1 MYLPNNA
8 YFFSRENNILFAN
21 YSDGLKEP
29 LYRFKQSF
37 INVLI
42 LNPESLDYMKRYGE
56 MFPDLVEKIIP
67 EPKENEQLTLF

>member
-1 MYLPNNA
+1 MYLPNDA

-21 YSDGLKEP
+21 YSDGNKKP
-29 LYRFKQSF
+29 LYKLKQNF

-42 LNPESLDYMKRYGE
+42 LNPDSLDYMKRYGE

-67 EPKENEQLTLF
+67 ETDKPEQLTLF